1 MGRKCPVGWCIFMTG
16 SEKRF
21 RQKGDIHMKKQ
32 VLIADANEQ
41 FRSELVTILK
51 DSEEFEV
58 MGVAADGEEALQI
71 ASESRPDI
79 IILDLLLPQYDGIS
93 VLDLISVRYTDCK
106 AFVATGFISNYI
118 ISALAARRVSALL
131 KKPCSAQCVVDRIN
145 EVLQEID
152 IPLEDKIPDLQQRIT
167 AMIHAI
173 GVPANIKG
181 YRYLREAIKLA
192 VEDLDRIN
200 NMTEY
205 IYKPIALADN
215 STPKRV
221 RTAIMR
227 AIEIAWDRGD
237 LDTLQSFFGYTVSN
251 IKGKPTNSEFI
262 AILADKLSLWIKAH
276 TDIM

>member
-1 MGRKCPVGWCIFMTG
+1 
-16 SEKRF
+16 
-21 RQKGDIHMKKQ
+21 MKKQ
-32 VLIADANEQ
+32 VLIADADEQ
-41 FRSELVTILK
+41 FRNELVVTLG
-51 DSEEFEV
+51 DNEEFEII
-58 MGVAADGEEALQI
+58 GVAADGEEALQI
-71 ASESRPDI
+71 ASENRPDI

-93 VLDLISVRYTDCK
+93 VLDLISVRYADCK
-106 AFVATGFISNYI
+106 VFVATGFISKYI

-131 KKPCSAQCVVDRIN
+131 KKPCTAQCVVDRIN
-145 EVLQEID
+145 ETLKRSDPPIEEKL
-152 IPLEDKIPDLQQRIT
+152 PALNQQIT
-167 AMIHAI
+167 EMIHNI

-192 VEDLDRIN
+192 VEDMDRIN

-237 LDTLQSFFGYTVSN
+237 LDTLQSFFSYTVSN
-251 IKGKPTNSEFI
+251 TKGKPTNSEFI
-262 AILADKLSLWIKAH
+262 ALLADKLSLWMNANGV
-276 TDIM
+276 TL

>member
-1 MGRKCPVGWCIFMTG
+1 MLQQNDLPI
-16 SEKRF
+16 
-21 RQKGDIHMKKQ
+21 
-32 VLIADANEQ
+32 
-41 FRSELVTILK
+41 
-51 DSEEFEV
+51 EE
-58 MGVAADGEEALQI
+58 
-71 ASESRPDI
+71 
-79 IILDLLLPQYDGIS
+79 
-93 VLDLISVRYTDCK
+93 
-106 AFVATGFISNYI
+106 
-118 ISALAARRVSALL
+118 RV
-131 KKPCSAQCVVDRIN
+131 
-145 EVLQEID
+145 
-152 IPLEDKIPDLQQRIT
+152 PDLQQKIT
-167 AMIHAI
+167 KMIHDI

-200 NMTEY
+200 NMTAC
-205 IYKPIALADN
+205 IYKPIALADS

-237 LDTLQSFFGYTVSN
+237 LDILQSFFGYTVSN

>member
-1 MGRKCPVGWCIFMTG
+1 
-16 SEKRF
+16 
-21 RQKGDIHMKKQ
+21 MKKQ
-32 VLIADANEQ
+32 VLIADADEQ
-41 FRSELVTILK
+41 FRNDLVTALNG
-51 DSEEFEV
+51 SEEFEV
-58 MGVAADGEEALQI
+58 VGVAADGEEALQI
-71 ASESRPDI
+71 ASVNRPDI

-93 VLDLISVRYTDCK
+93 VLDLISIRYADCK
-106 AFVATGFISNYI
+106 VFVATGFISNYI
-118 ISALAARRVSALL
+118 ISALAARQVSALL
-131 KKPCSAQCVVDRIN
+131 KKPCTAQCIVDRIN
-145 EVLQEID
+145 ETL
-152 IPLEDKIPDLQQRIT
+152 KHSDLPIEEKLPALNQQIT
-167 AMIHAI
+167 EMIHDI

-227 AIEIAWDRGD
+227 AIDIAWDRGD

-262 AILADKLSLWIKAH
+262 ALLADKLSLWMN
-276 TDIM
+276 TNGFTL

>member
-1 MGRKCPVGWCIFMTG
+1 
-16 SEKRF
+16 
-21 RQKGDIHMKKQ
+21 MKKQ
-32 VLIADANEQ
+32 VLIADADEQ
-41 FRSELVTILK
+41 FRNELVVTLG
-51 DSEEFEV
+51 DNEEFEII
-58 MGVAADGEEALQI
+58 GVAADGQEALQK

-106 AFVATGFISNYI
+106 VFVATGFISNYI

-131 KKPCSAQCVVDRIN
+131 KKPCTAQCVVDRIN
-145 EVLQEID
+145 ETL
-152 IPLEDKIPDLQQRIT
+152 KHSDLPIEEKLPALNQQIT
-167 AMIHAI
+167 EMIHNI

-192 VEDLDRIN
+192 AEDLDRIN
-200 NMTEY
+200 NMTEC
-205 IYKPIALADN
+205 IYKPIALTDG
-215 STPKRV
+215 STPKRI

-251 IKGKPTNSEFI
+251 TKGKPTNSEFI
-262 AILADKLSLWIKAH
+262 ALLADKILLSYGNIL
-276 TDIM
+276 

>member
-1 MGRKCPVGWCIFMTG
+1 
-16 SEKRF
+16 
-21 RQKGDIHMKKQ
+21 MKKQ

-118 ISALAARRVSALL
+118 ISALAARRVCALL
-131 KKPCSAQCVVDRIN
+131 KKPCTAQCVVDRIN
-145 EVLQEID
+145 ETLQQSD
-152 IPLEDKIPDLQQRIT
+152 IPIEERVPDLQRQIT
-167 AMIHAI
+167 KMIHDI

-192 VEDLDRIN
+192 AEDLDRIN
-200 NMTEY
+200 NMTEC
-205 IYKPIALADN
+205 IYKPIALSDN

-251 IKGKPTNSEFI
+251 TKGKPTNSEFI
-262 AILADKLSLWIKAH
+262 ALLADKLSLWMNANGV
-276 TDIM
+276 TL